1 MKMKTGMKRNLS
13 RIISFMMVFTLL
25 SAYGCNKGKT
35 IDPDFYPTQEVN
47 EEAGEVENINPVA
60 PEQATDEDIIKP
72 ERNTFKEDGKY
83 VYNPQVIPDW
93 ILKTFE
99 NNPNVIRVAKQALN
113 AINNCES
120 EFVLDEDLKLTKE
133 EVE

>member
-47 EEAGEVENINPVA
+47 EEAGEVELRI
-60 PEQATDEDIIKP
+60 TDVSCCLIH
-72 ERNTFKEDGKY
+72 
-83 VYNPQVIPDW
+83 
-93 ILKTFE
+93 
-99 NNPNVIRVAKQALN
+99 
-113 AINNCES
+113 
-120 EFVLDEDLKLTKE
+120 
-133 EVE
+133 